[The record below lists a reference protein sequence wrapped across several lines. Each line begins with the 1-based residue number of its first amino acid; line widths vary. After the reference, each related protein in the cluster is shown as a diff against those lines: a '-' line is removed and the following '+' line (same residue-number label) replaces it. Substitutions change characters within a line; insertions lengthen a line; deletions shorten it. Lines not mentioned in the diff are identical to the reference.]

1 MEYRYR
7 NVKTKEVIVTSN
19 KVSGAK
25 WEPVEEA
32 PPVNVVPDAP
42 MVNVVPDAPVDMK
55 DDQEVEADLAT
66 VEEAAEKP
74 KATRRKK

>member
-32 PPVNVVPDAP
+32 PPVT
-42 MVNVVPDAPVDMK
+42 VVPDAPVDLE
-55 DDQEVEADLAT
+55 DAPEAEADQ
-66 VEEAAEKP
+66 VPEEEAAEKP
-74 KATRRKK
+74 KATQRKK

>member
-19 KVSGAK
+19 KVFGGK

-32 PPVNVVPDAP
+32 HPVNLA
-42 MVNVVPDAPVDMK
+42 PDAPVDPE
-55 DDQEVEADLAT
+55 DDPGMEADLET
-66 VEEAAEKP
+66 VEEAVEKP

>member
-1 MEYRYR
+1 MEHRYR

-32 PPVNVVPDAP
+32 PPVNVVPDAH
-42 MVNVVPDAPVDMK
+42 VDLG
-55 DDQEVEADLAT
+55 DDPEVEADLET
-66 VEEAAEKP
+66 VEEVAEKP
-74 KATRRKK
+74 KASRRKK